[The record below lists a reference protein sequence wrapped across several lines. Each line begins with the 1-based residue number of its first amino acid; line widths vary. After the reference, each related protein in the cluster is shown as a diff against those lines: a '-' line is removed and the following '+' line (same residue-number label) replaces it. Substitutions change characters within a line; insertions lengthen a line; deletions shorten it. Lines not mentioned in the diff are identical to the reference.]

1 MDDSQRIENAKKTVL
16 NQLTALKE
24 LVELSI
30 EHRDH
35 NSGFERLRRWKTRT
49 CELLT
54 QNVHPNEGRKLK
66 GKQKY
71 SFRMG
76 DPLGNLHDEA
86 LMYQGF
92 LLALLEDLE
101 QHPSDILDAPM
112 PTARTTIATA
122 TEPSD
127 SNTVFIIHGHDEL
140 NLLRLK
146 EIVRERWQ
154 LNAVVLAK
162 QASKG
167 RTIIEKFEAEAQ
179 RACYAF
185 ALLTPDDMVT
195 CKDQEYAQ
203 ARPNVIF
210 ELGWFYGRL
219 GRERVAILFK
229 KGTQIHSDLD
239 GICRIQFDKSV
250 GEVVPEMERELVA
263 AEVLRAESEGK

>member
-1 MDDSQRIENAKKTVL
+1 MDQSPRVENATQTIRD
-16 NQLTALKE
+16 QLTALKQ
-24 LVELSI
+24 LVETSI

-35 NSGFERLRRWKTRT
+35 DSGFERLRRWKART

-54 QNVHPNEGRKLK
+54 KHVHANEGRKLLA
-66 GKQKY
+66 KQKY

-101 QHPSDILDAPM
+101 QHPSEILDAPM
-112 PTARTTIATA
+112 PMRKPPAAPTIQS
-122 TEPSD
+122 PD
-127 SNTVFIIHGHDEL
+127 SSTVFIIHGHDEL

-154 LNAVVLAK
+154 LDAVVLAK

-210 ELGWFYGRL
+210 ELGWFFGRL
-219 GRERVAILFK
+219 GRDRVAILFK
-229 KGTQIHSDLD
+229 QGTMIHSDLD

-250 GEVVPEMERELVA
+250 DEIVPDMERELVA
-263 AEVLRAESEGK
+263 ANVLNAQNEGK

>member
-1 MDDSQRIENAKKTVL
+1 MDASQRTENAKQTIHK
-16 NQLTALKE
+16 QLSTLE
-24 LVELSI
+24 QLVEASI
-30 EHRDH
+30 ERRDPE
-35 NSGFERLRRWKTRT
+35 SGFERLRRWKSRT
-49 CELLT
+49 TELLT
-54 QNVHPNEGRKLK
+54 NNVHPNEGRKLR

-76 DPLGNLHDEA
+76 DPLGNLRDEA

-92 LLALLEDLE
+92 LIALLEDLE
-101 QHPSDILDAPM
+101 QHPSEILDAPI
-112 PTARTTIATA
+112 PTPEPPTTAA
-122 TEPSD
+122 TEPPD
-127 SNTVFIIHGHDEL
+127 SNTIFIIHGHDEL
-140 NLLRLK
+140 NLFRLK

-154 LNAVVLAK
+154 LNPVVLAK

-185 ALLTPDDMVT
+185 ALLTPDDMVA

-219 GRERVAILFK
+219 GRDRVAILFK
-229 KGTQIHSDLD
+229 QGTKIHSDLD
-239 GICRIQFDKSV
+239 GVCRIQFNESID
-250 GEVVPEMERELVA
+250 EIVPDMERELVA
-263 AEVLRAESEGK
+263 ASILNAQNGGK

>member
-1 MDDSQRIENAKKTVL
+1 MDDSQRTEDAKQVVL
-16 NQLTALKE
+16 GQLSALKQ
-24 LVELSI
+24 LVERSI

-35 NSGFERLRRWKTRT
+35 DSGFERLRRWKART
-49 CELLT
+49 SELLT
-54 QNVHPNEGRKLK
+54 EHVHPNEGRKLQ

-76 DPLGNLHDEA
+76 DPLGNLADEA

-92 LLALLEDLE
+92 LFALFEDLE
-101 QHPSDILDAPM
+101 QHPSDILNAPM
-112 PTARTTIATA
+112 PTAKPPTA
-122 TEPSD
+122 PVRETPDPS
-127 SNTVFIIHGHDEL
+127 VIFIIHGHDEL

-146 EIVRERWQ
+146 EIARERWK
-154 LNAVVLAK
+154 LNPVVLAK

-167 RTIIEKFEAEAQ
+167 RTIIEKFEEEAQ

-195 CKDQEYAQ
+195 CKDKEYAQ

-229 KGTQIHSDLD
+229 EGTTIHSDLD
-239 GICRIQFDKSV
+239 GICRIQFNNAVD
-250 GEVVPEMERELVA
+250 EIVPDMERELVA
-263 AEVLRAESEGK
+263 AEILAS